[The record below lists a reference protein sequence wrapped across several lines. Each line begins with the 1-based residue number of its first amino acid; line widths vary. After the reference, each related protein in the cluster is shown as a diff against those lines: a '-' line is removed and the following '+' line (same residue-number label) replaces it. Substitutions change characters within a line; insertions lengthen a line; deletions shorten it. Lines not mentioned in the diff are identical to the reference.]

1 MLFWICRVSDYI
13 QNTNVVIS
21 FFFFFFKKKVTPELT
36 MVNIQILSAVTA
48 IDTSGMEA
56 LTELKKMLNKK
67 SLQVIKF
74 NSNIWKFFK
83 Q

>member
-1 MLFWICRVSDYI
+1 
-13 QNTNVVIS
+13 
-21 FFFFFFKKKVTPELT
+21 

-74 NSNIWKFFK
+74 NSNI
-83 Q
+83 

>member
-21 FFFFFFKKKVTPELT
+21 FFFLKKKKVTPELT

-67 SLQVIKF
+67 SLQVSKF
-74 NSNIWKFFK
+74 NSNI
-83 Q
+83 